1 MRKLL
6 KLLLITIVFFNQI
19 GLVTAETTNDAYC
32 IKALELSPAP
42 KIDGKLDDAFWK
54 NAVVLD
60 SFTQYQ
66 PKEGA
71 EPSEKTVAYVGYN
84 RKNLYIG
91 VRCFDSSPKA
101 IRASLTKRDSVYG
114 DDEIT
119 IYLDT
124 FNDKK
129 RAFAFQVNPLGVQT
143 DGIYN
148 ETRRRH
154 RGGGGFNQIDKNW
167 DTFFLTE
174 ANIDDEG
181 YSVEL
186 AIPFKSLRFP
196 NADSQVWGLQIKRNI
211 RRKNEEIYWHPRSR
225 DVNGFLAQIGELH
238 IEGSLDKGNNFEVM
252 PVLTGMQEAGEK
264 ISPEPSLNLKYG
276 ITSNLT
282 ADLTFN
288 PDFSQIE
295 ADMPKIDVN
304 QRYELY
310 FAEKRPFF
318 LEGKDFF
325 DTPIELVYTR
335 TIDNPMWG
343 GKVTGKIGKTTIGYL
358 SAYDKAPWA
367 INIPLTPDT
376 PEQANGRGLVNIFRL
391 KQDIFQ
397 ESYIGFIF
405 SDKEMG
411 SSWNSINQ
419 NYNRVA
425 GIDGHF
431 KFKNYYRFA
440 FQVVGSSSKVE
451 EQKTDIVPA
460 LNFSLSHASRHWNIS
475 AEYNHIPEDF
485 EASTGYIRR
494 KDIRQ
499 IRTRLGYNILPQNDL
514 IVSIQPSLEYRRAY
528 DFNNILTDDEI
539 RIGGII
545 TGWRGSFFWGGYT
558 TELERYEGIDFK
570 RQGIRLSINSQPF
583 AWLNGNISYSAG
595 DSIYYSDDPYLGYK
609 SSIGVRTT
617 LKPLSNL
624 RIYYSL
630 NNDTFSKSK
639 GGERVYRINIF
650 SQRISYQ
657 LTRTISFRLI
667 TDYND
672 YYKDLYNSLL
682 LSYQYRPGTVFFLG
696 MDDNREQD
704 EAGIFAGTGR
714 YYFVKFSYW
723 WRI

>member
-1 MRKLL
+1 MRKLF

-19 GLVTAETTNDAYC
+19 ALVTAGTTNATYC

-42 KIDGKLDDAFWK
+42 KIDGKLDDAFW
-54 NAVVLD
+54 NSAVVLD

-71 EPSEKTVAYVGYN
+71 EPSEKTVAYVGYDS
-84 RKNLYIG
+84 KNLYIG
-91 VRCFDSSPKA
+91 VRCFDSSPNA

-129 RAFAFQVNPLGVQT
+129 RAFAFQVNPYGVQT

-154 RGGGGFNQIDKNW
+154 RGGGFNRIDKNW
-167 DTFFLTE
+167 DTFFLTD
-174 ANIDDEG
+174 ANIDNKG

-196 NADSQVWGLQIKRNI
+196 NADSQVWGLQIKRDI
-211 RRKNEEIYWHPRSR
+211 PRKNEEIYWHPRSR

-238 IEGSLDKGNNFEVM
+238 IEGSLDKGNNLEVM
-252 PVLTGMQEAGEK
+252 PVLTGMQEEGEK
-264 ISPEPSLNLKYG
+264 FSPEPSLNLKYG

-304 QRYELY
+304 QRYALY

-358 SAYDKAPWA
+358 SAYDKAPGD
-367 INIPLTPDT
+367 INIPLAPDT
-376 PEQANGRGLVNIFRL
+376 PEQANERGLVNIFRL

-405 SDKEMG
+405 SDKETG
-411 SSWNSINQ
+411 GSWNSINQ
-419 NYNRVA
+419 NYTRVA

-431 KFKNYYRFA
+431 KFKKYYRFA

-451 EQKTDIVPA
+451 DQKTDIVPA
-460 LNFSLSHASRHWNIS
+460 MNFSLSHASRHWNIS
-475 AEYNHIPEDF
+475 AEYNHMPEDF
-485 EASTGYIRR
+485 EASIGYIRR

-514 IVSIQPSLEYRRAY
+514 IVSIQPSIEYRRAY

-558 TELERYEGIDFK
+558 TELERYEGIDFT
-570 RQGIRLSINSQPF
+570 RQGIRLSINSQPL
-583 AWLNGNISYSAG
+583 AWLSGNISYSAG
-595 DSIYYSDDPYLGYK
+595 DSIYYSDDPYLGFK

-617 LKPLSNL
+617 LKPFSNL

-657 LTRTISFRLI
+657 LTRTISLRLI

-682 LSYQYRPGTVFFLG
+682 LSCEYRPGTVFYLG
-696 MDDNREQD
+696 MDDSREQD
-704 EAGIFAGTGR
+704 DAGIFARTGR
-714 YYFVKFSYW
+714 YYFIKFSYW

>member
-1 MRKLL
+1 MRKLI
-6 KLLLITIVFFNQI
+6 KLLLITIVFLNQATLI
-19 GLVTAETTNDAYC
+19 TAGTTNARYC

-42 KIDGKLDDAFWK
+42 KIDGKLDDAFW
-54 NAVVLD
+54 NRAVVLD

-71 EPSEKTVAYVGYN
+71 EPSEKTVAYVGYDS
-84 RKNLYIG
+84 KNLYIG
-91 VRCFDSSPKA
+91 VRCFDSSPNA

-129 RAFAFQVNPLGVQT
+129 RAFAFQVNPYGVQT

-154 RGGGGFNQIDKNW
+154 RGGGFNRIDKNW
-167 DTFFLTE
+167 DTFFLTD
-174 ANIDDEG
+174 ANIDNKG

-196 NADSQVWGLQIKRNI
+196 NADSQVWGLQIKRDI
-211 RRKNEEIYWHPRSR
+211 PRKNEEIYWHPRSR

-238 IEGSLDKGNNFEVM
+238 IEGSLDKGNNLEVM
-252 PVLTGMQEAGEK
+252 PVLTGMQEEGEK
-264 ISPEPSLNLKYG
+264 FSPEPSLNLKYG

-304 QRYELY
+304 QRYDLY

-358 SAYDKAPWA
+358 SAYDKAPGD
-367 INIPLTPDT
+367 INIPLAPDT
-376 PEQANGRGLVNIFRL
+376 PEQANERGLVNIFRL

-405 SDKEMG
+405 SDKETG
-411 SSWNSINQ
+411 GSWNSINQ

-431 KFKNYYRFA
+431 KFKKYYRFA

-451 EQKTDIVPA
+451 DQKTDIVPA
-460 LNFSLSHASRHWNIS
+460 MNFSLSHASRHWNIS
-475 AEYNHIPEDF
+475 AEYNHMPEDF
-485 EASTGYIRR
+485 EASIGYIRR

-514 IVSIQPSLEYRRAY
+514 IVSIQPSIEYRRAY

-539 RIGGII
+539 RIGGFI

-570 RQGIRLSINSQPF
+570 RQGIRLSINSQPL
-583 AWLNGNISYSAG
+583 AWLSGNISYSAG

-657 LTRTISFRLI
+657 LTRTISLRLI

-682 LSYQYRPGTVFFLG
+682 LSCEYRPGTVFYLG
-696 MDDNREQD
+696 MDDSREQD
-704 EAGIFAGTGR
+704 DAGIFARTGR
-714 YYFVKFSYW
+714 YYFIKFSYW